1 VAQVVVEVLGNKA
14 EVQEVMVV
22 VQVTQEWEVDKKDS
36 EVDKMDSEVD
46 KMDSEVDKMDSEVT
60 LVAQEVTTTV
70 VTLVAQEATMVATLI
85 QVPCALPLV
94 DHLTQEDPDLTQEA

>member
-1 VAQVVVEVLGNKA
+1 MAQVVVEVLGNKA

-22 VQVTQEWEVDKKDS
+22 VQVTQEWEVDKK
-36 EVDKMDSEVD
+36 
-46 KMDSEVDKMDSEVT
+46 DSEVDKMDSEVT

>member
-1 VAQVVVEVLGNKA
+1 MAQVVVEVLGNKA

-36 EVDKMDSEVD
+36 EVDKMDSEVTQ
-46 KMDSEVDKMDSEVT
+46 ENSEVT

-85 QVPCALPLV
+85 QIPCALPLV

>member
-1 VAQVVVEVLGNKA
+1 MAQVVVEVLGNKA

-46 KMDSEVDKMDSEVT
+46 KMDSEVT

-85 QVPCALPLV
+85 QIPCALPLV